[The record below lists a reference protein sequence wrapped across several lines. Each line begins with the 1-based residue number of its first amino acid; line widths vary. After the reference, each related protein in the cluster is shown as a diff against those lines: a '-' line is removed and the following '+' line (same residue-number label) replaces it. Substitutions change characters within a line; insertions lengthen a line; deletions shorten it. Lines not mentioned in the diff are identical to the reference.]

1 MKHTIKL
8 SLVAA
13 SVLALTACNQKAEE
27 KTAQVA
33 EVKLETE
40 VQQQAYGI
48 GASVGNFLQKDMAD
62 KKELGIE
69 LDQALIMRGFKDAL
83 DGNAKLDE
91 AKIRE
96 VLTALDSSVREKQ
109 AAKAQAD
116 AEKNKVE
123 GAEYLAENA
132 KKDGVNVTDSGLQYE
147 VLSEGEGKKPVATD
161 IVKVHY
167 KGTLLDGSEFDSSYA
182 RNQPATFPLNQVIA
196 GWTEGLQLMAVG
208 SKYKFTI
215 PSELGYGE
223 RNLGKIPANSTLVFE
238 VELLE
243 IQEEKEHGHDHAH
256 DSE

>member
-13 SVLALTACNQKAEE
+13 AVLALTACNQKAEE
-27 KTAQVA
+27 KTAKVE

-109 AAKAQAD
+109 TAKAQAD

-132 KKDGVNVTDSGLQYE
+132 KKDGVTVTESGLQYE

-167 KGTLLDGSEFDSSYA
+167 KGTLLDGSEFDSSYS

-243 IQEEKEHGHDHAH
+243 IQEEKEHGHAH